1 MRLVVYLSPTTVM
14 ESHRK
19 AVVIM
24 GEGILTA
31 FGLILA
37 AKGLDLHN
45 PVVVVVGVLLFVV
58 GAWLLKT
65 LGGE

>member
-1 MRLVVYLSPTTVM
+1 M